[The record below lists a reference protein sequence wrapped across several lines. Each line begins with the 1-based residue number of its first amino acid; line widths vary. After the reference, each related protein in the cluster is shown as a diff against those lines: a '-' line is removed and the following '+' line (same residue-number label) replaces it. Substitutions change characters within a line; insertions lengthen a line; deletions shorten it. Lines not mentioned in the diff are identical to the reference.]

1 MQNEEFENLTGETV
15 SFAYYTEVIEP
26 QYTAMCVD
34 KAEFCATWL
43 KENKSGICKAVA
55 ADIRRLSSTAC
66 IYNGMKSQAERAKEI
81 TAEAISERD
90 KAQTEIH
97 NLKYKLDDLT
107 AKLEK
112 IESDLETVSAE
123 RDRYFQ
129 EGDDIVRR
137 YNDSQEELNALRAE
151 NQALKAKLYDLI
163 TAA

>member
-1 MQNEEFENLTGETV
+1 MQHEEFENLSGVTV
-15 SFAYYTEVIEP
+15 SLTYYTEVIEP
-26 QYTAMCVD
+26 QYTAMNVD
-34 KAEFCATWL
+34 KTEFCATWL

-55 ADIRRLSSTAC
+55 ADLRRLSSTAC
-66 IYNGMKSQAERAKEI
+66 MYDGARSQEEKAKK
-81 TAEAISERD
+81 TAAEAISERD

-112 IESDLETVSAE
+112 VESDLETASAD

-137 YNDSQEELNALRAE
+137 YNDSQEELKALRAE